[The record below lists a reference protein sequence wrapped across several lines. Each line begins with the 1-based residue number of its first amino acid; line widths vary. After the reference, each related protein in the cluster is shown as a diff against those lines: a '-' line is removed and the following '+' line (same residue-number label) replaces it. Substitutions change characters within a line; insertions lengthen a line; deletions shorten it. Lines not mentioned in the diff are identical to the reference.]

1 MTTTSPTVGGA
12 DPGTDHDLARVAVG
26 YADLVDGLRTR
37 FGDAP
42 LTAVLLAAHVKVLG
56 MLAEERG
63 CRADLLL
70 AAGDRGPRRVELE
83 LTDPTWRGL
92 VERVWRMAHAATP
105 LAADAGP
112 AGDTDA
118 ILVAPGAAA
127 APAGYRLRVEIHNG
141 HLLLRAMSDAVSVAR
156 LEWLAALYR
165 AVLAA
170 MAAGPDDARRA
181 CLPPEQRR
189 ALLGDWAAGPRVD
202 RDGPTVVELIAAQ
215 AERRP
220 DATAVRYADAT
231 MTYRE
236 LQRRSNQIAHHLI
249 GLGAGPD
256 NPVGVCLRR
265 QVDLLAVLLGIWKA
279 GAAYVP
285 LDPDHPVERL
295 RHMIGTAGCRLVVSR
310 TGQLPA
316 LGSTPGCRFLLL
328 DQERADLAGSPA
340 TPPAT
345 RLEAAHLAYV
355 IYTSG
360 STGAPKGVLVQHG
373 GLRNYLLW
381 TVEAYASRGRG
392 GAPFFASLAFD
403 LGIPSLY
410 TPLLTG
416 EPVHLLPDPLPAADL
431 GDALVAG
438 APYSFIKLT
447 PGQLNLLSFDLDPEQ
462 AHRLAGIVIAAGDA
476 FPAAL
481 ARRWRDLA
489 GPGGT
494 LVATEYGPTEI
505 TIGNS
510 GQPIIDDPATEL
522 VPLGTPI
529 PNTTMYVLT
538 DRLEPTPV
546 GVAGEIHIGGLGVAR
561 GYLGDPAL
569 TADRFRPDPFGAPGV
584 RLYRSGDLGRWL
596 PDGTLEFLG
605 RVDHQVKIRGYRVEL
620 GEIRAILRDD
630 PQVRDA
636 VVLAT
641 GPSSRP
647 RGLAAFVIA
656 ADGEPVDVRRLRAGL
671 AARLPEYMIPA
682 DFVAVREI
690 PLTANGKVDTRALLT
705 LL

>member
-1 MTTTSPTVGGA
+1 M
-12 DPGTDHDLARVAVG
+12 
-26 YADLVDGLRTR
+26 
-37 FGDAP
+37 
-42 LTAVLLAAHVKVLG
+42 
-56 MLAEERG
+56 
-63 CRADLLL
+63 
-70 AAGDRGPRRVELE
+70 
-83 LTDPTWRGL
+83 
-92 VERVWRMAHAATP
+92 
-105 LAADAGP
+105 
-112 AGDTDA
+112 
-118 ILVAPGAAA
+118 
-127 APAGYRLRVEIHNG
+127 
-141 HLLLRAMSDAVSVAR
+141 
-156 LEWLAALYR
+156 
-165 AVLAA
+165 
-170 MAAGPDDARRA
+170 
-181 CLPPEQRR
+181 
-189 ALLGDWAAGPRVD
+189 
-202 RDGPTVVELIAAQ
+202 VELIQAQ
-215 AERRP
+215 AERNP
-220 DATAVRYADAT
+220 QATAVRLGNT
-231 MTYRE
+231 SLTYRE
-236 LQRRSNQIAHHLI
+236 LERRSNQIAHHLI
-249 GLGAGPD
+249 GLGAGQD
-256 NPVGVCLRR
+256 IPVGVCLRR
-265 QVDLLAVLLGIWKA
+265 GADLLPVLLGIWKSGA
-279 GAAYVP
+279 GYVP

-295 RHMIGTAGCRLVVSR
+295 RHMIGTSGCRLVISR
-310 TGQLPA
+310 TGHLPA
-316 LGSTPGCRFLLL
+316 LEPTPGCRFLLL
-328 DQERADLAGSPA
+328 DRERADVDGAPA

-345 RLEAAHLAYV
+345 RIEPSHLAYV

-381 TVEAYASRGRG
+381 TVQAYAARGHG

-416 EPVHLLPDPLPAADL
+416 QPVHLLPDPLPAADL
-431 GDALVAG
+431 GDALAAG
-438 APYSFIKLT
+438 APYSFVKLT

-462 AHRLAGIVIAAGDA
+462 AHGLAGIVIAAGDA
-476 FPAAL
+476 FPTAL

-494 LVATEYGPTEI
+494 PVATEYGPTEI

-510 GQPIIDDPATEL
+510 GQPITDDPGTEL
-522 VPLGTPI
+522 VPLGLPI

-538 DRLEPTPV
+538 DQLEPTPV

-569 TADRFRPDPFGAPGV
+569 TADRFRPDPFGAPGA

-620 GEIRAILRDD
+620 GEIRAVLRDD

-641 GPSSRP
+641 GTPSRP

-656 ADGEPVDVRRLRAGL
+656 ATGQPMDVDRLRAGL
-671 AARLPEYMIPA
+671 AARLPDHMIPA
-682 DFVAVREI
+682 DFVAVDEI
-690 PLTANGKVDTRALLT
+690 PLTANGKVDTRTLLT